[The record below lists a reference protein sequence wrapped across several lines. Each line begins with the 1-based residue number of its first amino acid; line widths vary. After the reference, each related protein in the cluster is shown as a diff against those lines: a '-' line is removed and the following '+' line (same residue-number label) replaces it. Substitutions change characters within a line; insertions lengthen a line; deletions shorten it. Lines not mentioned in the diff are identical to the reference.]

1 MPPDRQKA
9 LVLKLME
16 VVQQQGISELHPLDY
31 SVKTAYANG
40 KIIWLKHY
48 IVMTLIQESRGFLIP
63 KKAQNKA
70 GI

>member
-40 KIIWLKHY
+40 KII
-48 IVMTLIQESRGFLIP
+48 
-63 KKAQNKA
+63 
-70 GI
+70 